1 MRLIGGGMLALTVWP
16 GLPSGGVLRPGNLI
30 LAPRTLPTR
39 GKWFDL
45 KRLLIIGLNAVG
57 C

>member
-1 MRLIGGGMLALTVWP
+1 MLALTVWP
-16 GLPSGGVLRPGNLI
+16 GLPSGGVLLPGNLI

-39 GKWFDL
+39 AEWFDFKGL
-45 KRLLIIGLNAVG
+45 MMIGLNAVG

>member
-1 MRLIGGGMLALTVWP
+1 MRLIGGDMLALTVWP
-16 GLPSGGVLRPGNLI
+16 GLPSGGVLLPGNLI

-39 GKWFDL
+39 AEWFDFKGL
-45 KRLLIIGLNAVG
+45 MMIGLNAVG